1 MTINGSEQVLV
12 SRRGHVC
19 EVRLNRP
26 EKRNALT
33 SQMYET
39 LIEALTE
46 ADGDDEIRVLLL
58 SGEGACFTGGN
69 DLKDFLSVP
78 EAIGSDHVISR
89 FLRALSGFGKIL
101 IAAAHGPT
109 VGIGATLLLHCDLVI
124 AAARS
129 TRIITP
135 FVQLGVVPEAAST
148 LLLPRLLGHQR
159 AAEMF
164 FLGEPLDAKT
174 AREWGLVNRVVD
186 DEKLMDEARS
196 LADAAARQPP
206 GAVRA
211 TKRLMRSAESAELAA
226 HMQEELREFTARLRG
241 PEFAAAAQAFFGK
254 PSARPGGG
262 T

>member
-1 MTINGSEQVLV
+1 MNTPEQVLV
-12 SRRGHVC
+12 SRREHVC

-33 SQMYET
+33 SNMYEA
-39 LIEALTE
+39 LIEAFTE
-46 ADGDDEIRVLLL
+46 AEGDGEIHVLLL
-58 SGEGACFTGGN
+58 SGEGGCFTGGN
-69 DLKDFLSVP
+69 DLKDFLDAP
-78 EAIGSDHVISR
+78 EIIASDHVISR
-89 FLRALSGFGKIL
+89 FLRALSGFGKVL
-101 IAAAHGPT
+101 IAAVHGPT

-129 TRIITP
+129 TRIIMP

-148 LLLPRLLGHQR
+148 LLLPQLIGHQR
-159 AAEMF
+159 AAQMLLF
-164 FLGEPLDAKT
+164 GEPLDADT
-174 AREWGLVNRVVD
+174 ARQWGLVNRVVE
-186 DEKLMDEARS
+186 DEQLMTQARA

-211 TKRLMRSAESAELAA
+211 TKRLMRAARGAEVCAQ
-226 HMQEELREFTARLRG
+226 MQEELREFSSRLRG

-254 PSARPGGG
+254 TPGRAGG

>member
-1 MTINGSEQVLV
+1 MSGSEHVLV
-12 SRRGHVC
+12 GRREHVC

-33 SQMYET
+33 SNMYEA
-39 LIEALTE
+39 LIDAFTE
-46 ADGDDEIRVLLL
+46 AEKDDEIHAILL
-58 SGEGACFTGGN
+58 SGEGACFTAGN

-89 FLRALSGFGKIL
+89 FLSALSGASKIL
-101 IAAAHGPT
+101 IAAVHGPT
-109 VGIGATLLLHCDLVI
+109 VGIGVTLLLHCDLVI

-129 TRIITP
+129 TRLITP

-148 LLLPRLLGHQR
+148 LLLPQLVGHQR
-159 AAEMF
+159 AAEML
-164 FLGEPLDAKT
+164 FLGAPVDAST
-174 AREWGLVNRVVD
+174 AREWGLVNRVVE
-186 DEKLMDEARS
+186 DEKLTEEARA
-196 LADAAARQPP
+196 LAAAAARQPP

-211 TKRLMRSAESAELAA
+211 TKRLMRSAQSARVAA
-226 HMQEELREFTARLRG
+226 LMQEELREFAARLRM

-254 PSARPGGG
+254 SSGRPGGG